1 MDRRQ
6 LKHITGSTHLKREL
20 RTTMGLLRRC
30 WPSSSTPYLLVVG
43 AARPWVAALE
53 PVEAEVALAILHLHA
68 ALAVAVLELVHAVP
82 HRRKRGRRP
91 GDGPVAAFPRRLRVI
106 VLALA
111 LIVTTAPYIYIYTS
125 NLILF
130 TLLLYY
136 STYIDTSMLTWV
148 KLRGSYTTVGDDV
161 VLSVRV
167 ALGRGLAAVPVRA
180 SFACAFHGHALPA
193 IVRARLVP
201 VQALARRSHTGFC
214 YFENSHIYRP

>member
-1 MDRRQ
+1 MQRSQ
-6 LKHITGSTHLKREL
+6 SQCSNLSMQYHTGGNVVDGPGTARLQHFHG
-20 RTTMGLLRRC
+20 GLG
-30 WPSSSTPYLLVVG
+30 SSSSL
-43 AARPWVAALE
+43 
-53 PVEAEVALAILHLHA
+53 
-68 ALAVAVLELVHAVP
+68 
-82 HRRKRGRRP
+82 
-91 GDGPVAAFPRRLRVI
+91 
-106 VLALA
+106 LA